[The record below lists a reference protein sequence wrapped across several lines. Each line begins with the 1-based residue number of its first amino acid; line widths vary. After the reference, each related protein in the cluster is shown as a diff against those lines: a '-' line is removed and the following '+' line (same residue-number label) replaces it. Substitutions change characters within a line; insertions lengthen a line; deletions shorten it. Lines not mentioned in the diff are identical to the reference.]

1 MTKGILPRAISG
13 LREIAADYDALICDI
28 WGVVHDGHTP
38 FQSAVE
44 ALTRF
49 RRDRKPVVL
58 LTNAPRLASDI
69 SAQFDRIGVSR
80 SCCDAIVTS
89 GEAARAELAARA
101 AVTGHLAFFNLGP
114 ERDKATYEGLPVSP
128 VGADE
133 AELVLCTGLF
143 NDEVEGPDDY
153 TELLQRFRS
162 RDLLFICANP
172 DVSVRRG
179 GVIIY
184 CAGALARRYEEMGGK
199 VVYFGKPYRP
209 IFEAALSTVRTFAP
223 AERILFIG
231 DGLETDIR
239 GANLMNLD
247 SLFIAGGLAA
257 AEIGN
262 LPPQQADERLKQMFA
277 HHGVRAHARMDAL
290 RW

>member
-1 MTKGILPRAISG
+1 MTHGFLPPAIAG
-13 LREIAADYDALICDI
+13 LHDVAAGYDTLICDI
-28 WGVVHDGHTP
+28 WGVVHDGRTP
-38 FQSAVE
+38 FQSAVD

-49 RRDRKPVVL
+49 RRERGPVVL

-69 SAQFDRIGVSR
+69 VAQFDRIGVSR

-89 GEAARAELAARA
+89 GEATRAELAARA

-128 VGADE
+128 VGPDD

-153 TELLQRFRS
+153 IELLERLRA
-162 RDLLFICANP
+162 RDLLLLCANP
-172 DVSVRRG
+172 DVTVRRG
-179 GVIIY
+179 GILVY
-184 CAGALARRYEEMGGK
+184 CAGAIARAYEEMGGK
-199 VVYFGKPYRP
+199 VVYFGKPYRA
-209 IFEAALSTVRTFAP
+209 IFDAALTTARKLGP
-223 AERILFIG
+223 AQRILFIG

-239 GANLMNLD
+239 GANAMNWD
-247 SLFIAGGLAA
+247 TLFIAGGLAA

-262 LPPQQADERLKQMFA
+262 LPPEQAAERLGQMFA